1 MAVFAG
7 RCGLLFTVPY
17 PHNPMS
23 MQKGKPRK
31 KGVRHP
37 GIIGAVKGCRS
48 EWKIVDCLWPF
59 RPNRPF
65 FLFHFSPR
73 GEIKC
78 HD

>member
-48 EWKIVDCLWPF
+48 EWKTLMALLAIKAVSEPF
-59 RPNRPF
+59 
-65 FLFHFSPR
+65 LV
-73 GEIKC
+73 IL
-78 HD
+78 